1 MSWCSTL
8 RVPPSVRAA
17 ALMAN
22 DVFLSP
28 APSDRMPDDAASR
41 AILLVEDNADDIE
54 LTRIAFREAKI
65 ANQLTV
71 VQDGAE
77 ALDYLFARGAH
88 AQRDPHDLPSIVL
101 LDLNLPKVD
110 GREVLQAI
118 RAEPATRDLPVI
130 VLTTSAEP
138 FDVEAS
144 YALGVNSYIQK
155 PVDFEHFVWAV
166 QQVGLYWLV
175 LNHPRESED

>member
-1 MSWCSTL
+1 M
-8 RVPPSVRAA
+8 
-17 ALMAN
+17 MHKE
-22 DVFLSP
+22 
-28 APSDRMPDDAASR
+28 
-41 AILLVEDNADDIE
+41 ILLVEDNPDDVE
-54 LTRIAFREAKI
+54 LTRIAFTQAKI
-65 ANQLTV
+65 ANRLV
-71 VQDGAE
+71 VARDGAE

-88 AQRDPHDLPSIVL
+88 ADRDPTQLPSIVL

-118 RAEPATRDLPVI
+118 RGNELTRSLPVV
-130 VLTTSAEP
+130 VLTTSVEP

-175 LNHPRESED
+175 LNHPRDGED